1 MIMMLSSG
9 GVPECLHADRV
20 GGLMWS
26 DDGAVRDGTLPRRD
40 GTLPRRDGTLPGG
53 TARCPGGTARCPG
66 GMASFPG
73 ASPPLSAIADSTRVQ
88 VTPKT
93 TSLPRDLI
101 IAG

>member
-26 DDGAVRDGTLPRRD
+26 DDGAVRDGTLS
-40 GTLPRRDGTLPGG
+40 RRDGTLPGG
-53 TARCPGGTARCPG
+53 MARCPGE
-66 GMASFPG
+66 MASFPG

>member
-40 GTLPRRDGTLPGG
+40 GVLPRGQ
-53 TARCPGGTARCPG
+53 
-66 GMASFPG
+66 
-73 ASPPLSAIADSTRVQ
+73 PLSAIADSTRVQ

>member
-40 GTLPRRDGTLPGG
+40 GTL
-53 TARCPGGTARCPG
+53 PGGTARCPG